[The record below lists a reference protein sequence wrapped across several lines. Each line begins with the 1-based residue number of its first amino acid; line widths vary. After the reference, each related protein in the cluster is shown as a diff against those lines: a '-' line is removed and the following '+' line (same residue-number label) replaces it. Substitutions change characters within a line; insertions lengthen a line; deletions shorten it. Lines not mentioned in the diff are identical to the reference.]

1 MNNPI
6 KTIKHGDII
15 AKVCVENISK
25 ILRKIEEIEDDHYDD
40 LTNVCDDYK
49 NRIVKGV
56 GLSRPTD
63 NDKYDEEIGNEIAF
77 RKAKL
82 YCNLKKIRLIE
93 KVMKTYMTSLDKL
106 QNELDRYATYVNKDV
121 AALKE
126 YNPEFDWNLWK

>member
-6 KTIKHGDII
+6 KTIKHGDVT
-15 AKVCVENISK
+15 AKVCVEDISK
-25 ILRKIEEIEDDHYDD
+25 LLRKINEIETDHYYDF
-40 LTNVCDDYK
+40 TNVNGDYA
-49 NRIVKGV
+49 NRTIKGV
-56 GLSRPTD
+56 GLSRPSD
-63 NDKYDEEIGNEIAF
+63 NDKYDDEIGNEIAF

-93 KVMKTYMTSLDKL
+93 KVMNTYITSLNKL
-106 QNELDRYATYVNKDV
+106 QNELDRYATYIGKDV